1 MADYYNK
8 TKGPV
13 AVALLRG
20 GSVLIGPKKW
30 LTIDPL
36 DEGHE
41 SLQRSLTRGDII
53 RKVTPVEAPPVQ
65 AAPPAPVAPVAPVVV
80 AEPVV
85 QAAPPAETK
94 PNVSFTAPV
103 VRSGKKG
110 R

>member
-13 AVALLRG
+13 AVTLQRG
-20 GSVLIGPKKW
+20 GSVLIGSKKW

-41 SLQRSLTRGDII
+41 SLQRALTKGFLARSRASCPEPEVSVD
-53 RKVTPVEAPPVQ
+53 PVPVVPETI
-65 AAPPAPVAPVAPVVV
+65 AEPVAPAALASGPKLD
-80 AEPVV
+80 EPKS
-85 QAAPPAETK
+85 E
-94 PNVSFTAPV
+94 